1 MRVVLPLGSGLDG
14 IEKGIIEG
22 KLLFLITGLLLEVTF
37 FLVSRYTINITSIWV
52 FFGPFLSG
60 NYQGRNDQ
68 LGLDKTKLR

>member
-22 KLLFLITGLLLEVTF
+22 KLLFLITGLLLEITF

-52 FFGPFLSG
+52 FLAHFLVEIIIKGEMTS
-60 NYQGRNDQ
+60 
-68 LGLDKTKLR
+68 LDWTKQN